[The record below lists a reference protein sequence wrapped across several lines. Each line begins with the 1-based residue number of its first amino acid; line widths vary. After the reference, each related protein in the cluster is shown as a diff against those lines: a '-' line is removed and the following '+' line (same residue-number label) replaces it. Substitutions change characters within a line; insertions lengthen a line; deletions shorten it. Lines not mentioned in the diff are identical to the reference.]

1 MEVILYLC
9 GCLFVA
15 SIVLYLSKQKMN
27 MEVIAIILAAMIGF
41 AAGMYLVTQIS
52 DWIDKNSN
60 QQYMKQTMNGIYI
73 AMTLLA
79 IGFIV
84 YANYI
89 SNNQHKKKVEVNLE
103 PISQP
108 VDAVMD
114 SIDWE
119 CGEQHGVV

>member
-1 MEVILYLC
+1 
-9 GCLFVA
+9 
-15 SIVLYLSKQKMN
+15 
-27 MEVIAIILAAMIGF
+27 
-41 AAGMYLVTQIS
+41 
-52 DWIDKNSN
+52 
-60 QQYMKQTMNGIYI
+60 MKQTMNGIYI

-114 SIDWE
+114 SIDWG
-119 CGEQHGVV
+119 CGE

>member
-1 MEVILYLC
+1 
-9 GCLFVA
+9 
-15 SIVLYLSKQKMN
+15 
-27 MEVIAIILAAMIGF
+27 
-41 AAGMYLVTQIS
+41 
-52 DWIDKNSN
+52 
-60 QQYMKQTMNGIYI
+60 MKQTMNGIYI

-119 CGEQHGVV
+119 CGE